1 MKKSLI
7 FFPVFMLLLGG
18 CGTKS
23 DTSGTGTS
31 VTPTSS
37 VAPAPSSSGVAPT
50 SSQDSSHSPVPSSSE
65 TPPVTLYTIT
75 WKDDLGNNLKVEQV
89 AAGVVPSYGA
99 TNPTKTGD
107 AQYSYEFDHWNP
119 TPVAATANAVY
130 TAVFTAT
137 TNKYTVRFLDGDGNE
152 LSSEQFDYGATPAY
166 VGADPTKTPSQ
177 SKEYEWDGGWYPE
190 IATVSGNV
198 DYQATFS
205 ESTRKYTIRFLDGDG
220 NELQNEQFDF
230 GATPVYSG
238 PTPTK
243 TAGAHSTYS
252 WDGGWDPAIAEISG
266 EATYTAT
273 FTEVPEQLT
282 VRFLVDGDI
291 YDTKNVNYGST
302 VSAPADDPTKA
313 PDAEVARY
321 VFNGWDADLSQPIT
335 ENKDINAKWIE
346 YAVEEVVDNF
356 ASYDEDHP
364 VDDNTGWEPVK
375 LDGSWG
381 PSSAPID
388 ISENSMEGD
397 QALRFLGYRNGLDFG
412 IRKTFDN
419 DQPARYANAVKI
431 KMMTPSDLK
440 SSAPKFIMNFTVDM
454 GGTPLGITLKHAIP
468 AQTAEWFEVV
478 IPFAHDQWQIWNQE
492 FGSIE
497 SIAAGRGLTSLDPAI
512 IPTMLDDFIIY
523 VAYPNGTPQRFATYI
538 DSVSFVTTDS
548 TEVTVHDLMDSYTR
562 YTGYTLSGNVAR
574 VDITSATEAHFRI
587 IDLASPVDIQGEY
600 SVNGN
605 SLVFNSDVDGL
616 LDYEGRITDNGQKI
630 EFVSVSSS
638 NAQLQ
643 TNLTDI
649 KLNAVQALENAESY
663 SADGVGYSRDHAEN
677 TRSGARGAYFMECYN
692 GASGVVS
699 PFGGGDWKLMSN
711 GEQIYLKN
719 EPANAH
725 SGNKYLAFQN
735 FNGKSSR
742 YISWNLFK
750 GNGDLNRYRGSTFSF
765 WAKAKSGTNI
775 NKMKVYAL
783 SKYNPVQG
791 DLYTPQPSSCKY
803 IEIAESIGTAWKH
816 FEFDLDPNGVYYGFA
831 ILVNTNAD
839 AWLHIDDVE
848 IYTANPYAEYQEPVT
863 GVSLDEHNI
872 ELAKGNSQTLVA
884 TVTPAEAFNKNVT
897 WSSDNANVA
906 TVSSEGVVNAVG
918 AGNATITVETVD
930 GHFTDTCDVTVTAP
944 LKSYPEGTY
953 KATINI
959 GGEDRSVV
967 VALGNESN
975 GLVAVRINNG
985 DIGATGVTWTAGTKQ
1000 LTIATTGKSGDYT
1013 FGNITATFDQA
1024 NDKLTN
1030 IAFDG
1035 TIAPAVQNNGS
1046 NEAAVVPM
1054 WDCDGTTAELQAM
1067 FKRRYDTG
1075 AGWQTDTGNT
1085 DRVTSNTTEFVS
1097 GTGSMKRRGHA
1108 TGKVAV
1114 CFQNDFNPAKAV
1126 KNVHFWVYNSSAAD
1140 INLRIWI
1147 YKGTGLSSNQ
1157 ELTAQARVA
1166 KTGQWTYISLGTDA
1180 TIYNFQIAVFKD
1192 GGNDPSGT
1200 YLSFDNIAAF

>member
-7 FFPVFMLLLGG
+7 FFPAFMLLLSA
-18 CGTKS
+18 C
-23 DTSGTGTS
+23 SGANNENS
-31 VTPTSS
+31 SQVTPPTDTSS
-37 VAPAPSSSGVAPT
+37 VAPAPGTSGQSPTSTPTSAPT
-50 SSQDSSHSPVPSSSE
+50 SSSTPGSSEVDPSSAAPSGTSS
-65 TPPVTLYTIT
+65 TPAPTMYTIT
-75 WKDDLGNNLKVEQV
+75 WNLDNGSEPDVTQVEE
-89 AAGVVPSYGA
+89 GEVPSHA
-99 TNPTKTGD
+99 APSKAST
-107 AQYSYEFDHWNP
+107 AAESYEFAGWNP
-119 TPVAATANAVY
+119 VPVAATGNATY
-130 TAVFTAT
+130 TAT
-137 TNKYTVRFLDGDGNE
+137 YTP
-152 LSSEQFDYGATPAY
+152 TPR
-166 VGADPTKTPSQ
+166 S
-177 SKEYEWDGGWYPE
+177 
-190 IATVSGNV
+190 
-198 DYQATFS
+198 
-205 ESTRKYTIRFLDGDG
+205 YTIRFLDGDG
-220 NELQNEQFDF
+220 NEVQSSSWEYGQ
-230 GATPVYSG
+230 TPVYSG
-238 PTPTK
+238 ATPTK
-243 TAGAHSTYS
+243 ADGAHATYT
-252 WDGGWDPAIAEISG
+252 WDGGWDPAIAQVTG
-266 EATYTAT
+266 DQTYAAT
-273 FTEVPEQLT
+273 FTENPEQFT
-282 VRFLVDGDI
+282 VRFFNGSDLYSSVA
-291 YDTKNVNYGST
+291 VNYGET
-302 VSAPADDPTKA
+302 VNAPAVDPTKE
-313 PDAEVARY
+313 PDADVARY
-321 VFNGWDADLSQPIT
+321 VFNGWDADLTQPIT
-335 ENKDINAKWIE
+335 ENKDIQAKWIE

-356 ASYDEDHP
+356 SAYDDDHP
-364 VDDNTGWEPVK
+364 LDDNGWQAVK
-375 LDGSWG
+375 LDGGWVAST
-381 PSSAPID
+381 APID
-388 ISENSMEGD
+388 ISQNSIEGN
-397 QALRFLGYRNGLDFG
+397 QALRLLGYRNGVDFG
-412 IRKTFDN
+412 VRKTFNN

-440 SSAPKFIMNFTVDM
+440 AGAPKFIMNFTVDM
-454 GGTPLGITLKHAIP
+454 MGTPLGITLKHAIP
-468 AQTAEWFEVV
+468 ATTAEWFEVV
-478 IPFAHDQWQIWNQE
+478 IPFAHDQWQIWDQE
-492 FGSIE
+492 FGSIQ
-497 SIAAGRGLTSLDPAI
+497 SIAEGRGLTGLDPAV
-512 IPTMLDDFIIY
+512 IPTMLDNFVVY
-523 VAYPNGTPQRFATYI
+523 LAYPTGTPQRFASYI

-548 TEVTVHDLMDSYTR
+548 TEVSVTDTMSSYTR
-562 YTGYTLSGNVAR
+562 YTGTTATGNVAR
-574 VDITSATEAHFRI
+574 VDIESQTEARFRI
-587 IDLASPVDIQGEY
+587 IDLAEPVAVQGAYEI
-600 SVNGN
+600 NGN
-605 SLVFNSDVDGL
+605 SLVFNSYTSGFL
-616 LDYEGRITDNGQKI
+616 HYEGRITDDGQKI
-630 EFVSVSSS
+630 VFVSASSS
-638 NAQLQ
+638 IQPELAAALQ
-643 TNLTDI
+643 NMD
-649 KLNAVQALENAESY
+649 LNAVQVLENAESY

-692 GASGVVS
+692 GASGVES
-699 PFGGGDWKLMSN
+699 PFGGGSWKLMSN

-735 FNGKSSR
+735 FNGKSAR

-783 SKYNPVQG
+783 SKYNPTQG
-791 DLYTPQPSSCKY
+791 DIYTPQPSSCKY
-803 IEIAESIGTAWKH
+803 IDIAESIGTAWKH

-831 ILVNTNAD
+831 ILLNTNAD

-884 TVTPAEAFNKNVT
+884 TVAPAEAANKNVI
-897 WSSDNANVA
+897 WSSDDNDVA

-1000 LTIATTGKSGDYT
+1000 LIIATTGQSGDYT
-1013 FGNITATFDQA
+1013 FGNITATFDPA

-1054 WDCDGTTAELQAM
+1054 WECDGTTAELQAM
-1067 FKRRYDTG
+1067 FKRRYDSG
-1075 AGWQTDTGNT
+1075 SGWAVDSGNA
-1085 DRVTSNTTEFVS
+1085 DRFTSNTTEFVS
-1097 GTGSMKRRGHA
+1097 GTGSVKRKGHA
-1108 TGKVAV
+1108 TYKIAS

-1126 KNVHFWVYNSSAAD
+1126 KNVHFWVYNPGETD

-1157 ELTAQARVA
+1157 ELTANARVA
-1166 KTGQWTYISLGTDA
+1166 KHGQWTYISLGTDA